1 LAKRKKKKTSLF
13 NLSFF
18 GGKKSKKRR
27 GKKAINV
34 RSVLTVFGM
43 TAVFVAVGVGFY
55 FLERYVPRP
64 GGQGQL
70 VLINKPEWVNDE
82 LEGRLYDIVN
92 LNGGLEINEQTAK
105 RVQQNI
111 EQNFAWVKK
120 AVVRATSSEVLIEA
134 LWRKPAVLISAGR
147 KKFYLDGDKV
157 VLDYVEFSG
166 PELLKVTGV
175 RFGSKGLAAGE
186 ICELADA
193 AAAVAIVECLND
205 MDAELTPDNPLIGQV
220 DRIDV
225 SNFNGRHNSRASHI
239 LMYTSDNTEIRW
251 GSAIGQWQRNMESTD
266 QEKLAKLYYHYKR
279 NGNSLAGARYI
290 NLCDPTERVPQPVD
304 GF

>member
-1 LAKRKKKKTSLF
+1 MAKRKKKKTRLF
-13 NLSFF
+13 NLSFLS
-18 GGKKSKKRR
+18 GKKGKKRR
-27 GKKAINV
+27 GKNAINLK
-34 RSVLTVFGM
+34 SVLTVFGM
-43 TAVFVAVGVGFY
+43 VAVFVAVGVGFY

-64 GGQGQL
+64 GGQGRL

-82 LEGRLYDIVN
+82 LETSLYDVVN
-92 LNGGLEINEQTAK
+92 KNVGLEITEQTSK
-105 RVQQNI
+105 RVQQAI
-111 EQNFAWVKK
+111 EQNFAWIEK
-120 AVVRATSSEVLIEA
+120 AVVRTTSGEVLIEA
-134 LWRKPAVLISAGR
+134 LWRSPAVLIRAGR

-157 VLDYVEFSG
+157 VLDYVKFSEPEF
-166 PELLKVTGV
+166 LKVTGV
-175 RFGSKGLAAGE
+175 RFGSKGLASGE
-186 ICELADA
+186 TCELADA
-193 AAAVAIVECLND
+193 AAGVAIAECLND
-205 MDAELTPDNPLIGQV
+205 MDAELTPDKPLIGQI

-251 GSAIGQWQRNMESTD
+251 GSAIGEWQRNMESTD